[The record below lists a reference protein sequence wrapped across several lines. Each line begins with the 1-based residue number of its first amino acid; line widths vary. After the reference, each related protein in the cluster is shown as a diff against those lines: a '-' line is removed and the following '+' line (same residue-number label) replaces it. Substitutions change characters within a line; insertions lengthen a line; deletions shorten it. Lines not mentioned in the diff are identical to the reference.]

1 MESVRKILDKVLGW
15 FAVILFAVLV
25 VVVVWQVLVRQV
37 ITPLSPGFSSPW
49 TDELARVLF
58 VWLGFI
64 ATALVF
70 SEKGHIAVDFVVLKF
85 PKAVQKVVA
94 ILVQALIIL
103 FAVWLM
109 ILGGWGAAMNA
120 MGQRLST
127 MPFLTMGQTYLIIPI
142 AGVIIVIY
150 AIYHMIA
157 VITGKEDAIGGGVD
171 EIEAELARVAADE
184 SLAAD
189 RAANEAL
196 KKDGK

>member
-70 SEKGHIAVDFVVLKF
+70 SEKGHIAVDFVVLKL
-85 PKAVQKVVA
+85 PKAAQKVVA

-103 FAVWLM
+103 FAVWLL
-109 ILGGWGAAMNA
+109 ILGGWSAAMNA
-120 MGQRLST
+120 MGQKLST
-127 MPFLTMGQTYLIIPI
+127 MPFLSMGQTYLIIPI
-142 AGVIIVIY
+142 AGVIIVLY
-150 AIYHMIA
+150 AVYHLLAI
-157 VITGKEDAIGGGVD
+157 VTGKEEPMGGPD

-189 RAANEAL
+189 RAANENL